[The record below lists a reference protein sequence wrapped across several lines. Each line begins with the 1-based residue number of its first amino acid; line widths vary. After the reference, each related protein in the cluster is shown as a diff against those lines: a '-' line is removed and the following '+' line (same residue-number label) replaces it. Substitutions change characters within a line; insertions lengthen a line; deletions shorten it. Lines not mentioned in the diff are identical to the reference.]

1 MVKGGGVTGSSA
13 GGEAECTADML
24 MVSIGVFQW
33 LGPPYLRLTTACCS
47 TEREGALISP
57 HHLVF
62 QEAG

>member
-33 LGPPYLRLTTACCS
+33 LGPPYLRLTTACYS
-47 TEREGALISP
+47 AEREGALISP

-62 QEAG
+62 Q